1 MTGNVISLNIITLK
15 LDDNI
20 GWELPYYVDRR
31 IEGIKT
37 ENNSIKVGCL
47 IRRGILM
54 WPFRV

>member
-37 ENNSIKVGCL
+37 KNN
-47 IRRGILM
+47 
-54 WPFRV
+54 

>member
-20 GWELPYYVDRR
+20 GCELPYYVDRR

-37 ENNSIKVGCL
+37 E
-47 IRRGILM
+47 
-54 WPFRV
+54 

>member
-20 GWELPYYVDRR
+20 GCELPYYVDRR

-47 IRRGILM
+47 IHRGILM